1 MNLTAEQ
8 KLVEDMVRKFT
19 KTDLQ
24 PIASELDK
32 TALFPHN
39 IIKKLSDLGFMGI
52 MVPEPYAGAALDAM
66 SYSIIIEE
74 LSKSLASIGFILTVH
89 NGLVV
94 HSILKY
100 GNEKQKKNLLPRLSS
115 GEAIGA
121 FCLTEEHS
129 GYDFTKIETK
139 AEKLNADYI
148 IHGEKFFVVNA
159 EAAALFI
166 VFAKIGDTLN
176 TAFLI
181 EKGTDGL
188 EVSNREEVLGMR
200 AAGIC
205 NLRLNGVKVGTENV
219 LGNEG
224 DGLRI
229 AEDVIS
235 FANLGV
241 ASLAVGIGQASLD
254 ESLKYSK
261 ERHQF
266 GRPICDFQLVQEM
279 LVEMKTGVT
288 QSRLLV
294 HNAASKY
301 DSGDDA
307 QLEIAMAKLC
317 ATDSA
322 MQSAIKAIQ
331 VHGGY
336 GYTKDYPV
344 ERYFRDA
351 KVSQVWGG
359 TSLDHK
365 YKIAQKLL
373 D

>member
-32 TALFPHN
+32 TASFPHN
-39 IIKKLSDLGFMGI
+39 VIKKLSDLGFMGI
-52 MVPEPYAGAALDAM
+52 MVPETYIGAALDAL

-74 LSKSLASIGFILTVH
+74 LSKSLASIGLILAAH

-100 GNEKQKKNLLPRLSS
+100 GNEKQKTNLLPRLSS

-139 AEKLNADYI
+139 AEKLNNDYI
-148 IHGEKFFVVNA
+148 LHGEKHFVVNA
-159 EAAALFI
+159 ETAALFI
-166 VFAKIGDTLN
+166 VFARIGDSLS
-176 TAFLI
+176 AFLI

-200 AAGIC
+200 ASGIC
-205 NLRLNGVKVGTENV
+205 NLRLNGVKVGVENV

-229 AEDVIS
+229 AEEAIS
-235 FANLGV
+235 FANLGI
-241 ASLAVGIGQASLD
+241 ASLAVGICQASFD
-254 ESLKYSK
+254 DSLRYSK

-266 GRPICDFQLVQEM
+266 GHPICDFQLVQEM
-279 LVEMKTGVT
+279 LVKMKIGVT

-294 HNAASKY
+294 RNTASKY
-301 DSGDDA
+301 DTGDDT
-307 QLEIAMAKLC
+307 QLDIAMAKLC
-317 ATDSA
+317 ATNSA

-359 TSLDHK
+359 TSIDHK
-365 YKIAQKLL
+365 LKIAQKLL

>member
-32 TALFPHN
+32 TALFPYTV
-39 IIKKLSDLGFMGI
+39 IKKLSDLGFMGI
-52 MVPEPYAGAALDAM
+52 MVPETYGGAALDAI

-74 LSKSLASIGFILTVH
+74 LSKSLASIGLILTVH

-100 GNEKQKKNLLPRLSS
+100 GNEKQKTNLLPRLSS
-115 GEAIGA
+115 GEEIGA

-129 GYDFTKIETK
+129 GYDLKKIEAR
-139 AEKLNADYI
+139 AEKLDNNYI

-159 EAAALFI
+159 EASSLFI
-166 VFAKIGDTLN
+166 VFAKIGDSF

-181 EKGTDGL
+181 EKKTYGL
-188 EVSNREEVLGMR
+188 EVSNREDVLGMR
-200 AAGIC
+200 ASGVC
-205 NLRLNGVKVGTENV
+205 NLRLNGVKLGAENV

-224 DGLRI
+224 DGLRV
-229 AEDVIS
+229 AEDAIN

-241 ASLAVGIGQASLD
+241 ASLAVGICQASLD

-288 QSRLLV
+288 QARLLV
-294 HNAASKY
+294 RNAASKY
-301 DSGDDA
+301 DAGDDA
-307 QLEIAMAKLC
+307 QLDIAMAKLC
-317 ATDSA
+317 A
-322 MQSAIKAIQ
+322 KARFW
-331 VHGGY
+331 VC
-336 GYTKDYPV
+336 
-344 ERYFRDA
+344 
-351 KVSQVWGG
+351 
-359 TSLDHK
+359 
-365 YKIAQKLL
+365 
-373 D
+373 